1 MHWRNTHQRYG
12 LTSIA
17 LHRVMAILVIG
28 LFALDK
34 YMITLDYYHSLY
46 LALPEWHRGLGV
58 LTALLLAARL
68 LWRWS
73 NPLPDLSGRSWE
85 KPLARLVHRLF
96 YVLLLAIVVSG
107 YLISTADG
115 HALQVFGWFDIPA
128 LISGANLEDRAGA
141 VHYFLTWLL
150 AFMLALHVAGALKHQ
165 FIDKDAIFTR
175 MLGFAPGQRN

>member
-1 MHWRNTHQRYG
+1 MSLAVHPLGEIMKITG
-12 LTSIA
+12 T
-17 LHRVMAILVIG
+17 AILRDYHRANDFQVAAEVTDSG
-28 LFALDK
+28 
-34 YMITLDYYHSLY
+34 YYHPLY

-73 NPLPDLSGRSWE
+73 NPRPDLSGRSWE

-128 LISGANLEDRAGA
+128 LTSGANLEDRAGA
-141 VHYFLTWLL
+141 VHYFITWLL

-165 FIDKDAIFTR
+165 FIDKDAILTR